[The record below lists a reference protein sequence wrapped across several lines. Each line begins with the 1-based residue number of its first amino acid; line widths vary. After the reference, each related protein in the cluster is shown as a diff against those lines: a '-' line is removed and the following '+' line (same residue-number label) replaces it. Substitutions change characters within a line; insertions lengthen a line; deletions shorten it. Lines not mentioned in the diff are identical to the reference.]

1 MNVFS
6 TNSLEINTPFSGVK
20 SLELFALIIL
30 IIVILIPYL

>member
-6 TNSLEINTPFSGVK
+6 TNSLDNNTSFLGVR

-30 IIVILIPYL
+30 IIAILIPSS